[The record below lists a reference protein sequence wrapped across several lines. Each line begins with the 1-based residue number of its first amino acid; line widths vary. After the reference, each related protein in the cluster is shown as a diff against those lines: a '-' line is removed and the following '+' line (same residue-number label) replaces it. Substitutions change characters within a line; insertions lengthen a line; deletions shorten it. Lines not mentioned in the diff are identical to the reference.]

1 MALKYVHKSTE
12 GNDASPLHI
21 IPLLHTLFAPK
32 SVVDVGCGI
41 GRWLQELKNSG
52 IDDVTGIDGF
62 HLNKDLFL
70 LDQKDLLQ
78 FDLENSFEVKRTFD
92 LAISLEVA
100 EHISEKNAGLF
111 VQSLTRLSNTILFS
125 ASIPGQGGQNHI
137 NEQWPSYWQKKFK
150 EAGFTFYDII
160 RPQIWWNRDIKSYYR
175 QNMFIAS
182 NQHIAIDPDLKVLD
196 TVHPDLLVT
205 KAEKY
210 FTKAHGLRGM
220 LKLWKR
226 QPREF

>member
-1 MALKYVHKSTE
+1 MMSKKYVHKSTDK
-12 GNDASPLHI
+12 NDASPSHI
-21 IPLLHTLFAPK
+21 IPLLQTLFDPK

-41 GRWLQELKNSG
+41 GRWLQEFKNSG
-52 IDDVTGIDGF
+52 IDDAVGIDGF
-62 HLNKDLFL
+62 HLNKDLYL

-78 FDLENSFEVKRTFD
+78 FDLENTFKVDRTFD

-150 EAGFTFYDII
+150 EVGFTFYDII
-160 RPQIWWNRDIKSYYR
+160 RPQIWWNREIKSYYR
-175 QNMFIAS
+175 QNMFIVS

-196 TVHPDLLVT
+196 TVHPDLLVA

-226 QPREF
+226 QP